1 MKFGLLQDVSVF
13 RAYKAMPPRATIT
26 CHAVTFRVRFQ
37 VATTPWVIVSVYSE
51 RIDPT
56 SRQSELVLTR
66 IARDRAFVLKWQFN
80 CRGIGQGTP
89 IIVPKA
95 VLGIHQDPKRRRCN
109 GLCLG
114 HPALKR
120 QEGRATHC
128 RP

>member
-1 MKFGLLQDVSVF
+1 MPAYEIRPASRRIRIPCLQGDAAAPNNPMPYSHLSGALPGTHHTLGRRIRLLRTHQQ
-13 RAYKAMPPRATIT
+13 A
-26 CHAVTFRVRFQ
+26 
-37 VATTPWVIVSVYSE
+37 
-51 RIDPT
+51 
-56 SRQSELVLTR
+56 ELVLTR

-80 CRGIGQGTP
+80 GRGIGQGTP